1 MSDTIQAIP
10 ADDIALNLAFKES
23 DGSPYDLTG
32 AEVSFRVKRKIGD
45 SDSDSVITKIVT
57 SHTNAAAGLT
67 TIDLSATDTNLAL
80 GFYTYDIRIL
90 TADSNRNS
98 TDQATFEVA
107 ETLNA
112 GDAMTSQNIEVN
124 MQDRTIAIE
133 LTGVEGPAG
142 TAGAGVPTGGLGN
155 EFLKKLSSTNFDTS
169 WVSAT
174 QVRLDLS
181 LDQVPNVDATKGRGV
196 TKTVGLTGI
205 SADYVCDGLADHV
218 QIQQALDDVSALGG
232 GTVHIRRGTYDI
244 AVALTFHANVVVR
257 GEGMFLTKLYANAS
271 IPNGKGIFSD
281 RSYTPEDPLL
291 NTEVSDM
298 ELDGSL
304 LPRPAVGAGYQIG
317 RKGFDAK
324 YVRYGYWHDV
334 YIHNFPATGFG
345 IDNLSKC
352 LVDHLIISDCG
363 TAGGNAAVTLTS
375 DNTNISAG
383 ETVLISNN
391 YASAT
396 ITSDLTNVANNNTVT
411 IDTTVYTFKTV
422 LTGAAYEV
430 LIGATYA
437 ISLDNLADAVNA
449 ATAGLG
455 VTYGLGTVAHPTV
468 TATTN
473 TDTTQ
478 KFVARLTG
486 TGGNSIATTETSAH
500 LSFGGSTMSGGSVR
514 TYTFVSSLV
523 SAFDVLIGADAD
535 ASLTNL
541 VAAINGATG
550 EGTLYGTGTVA
561 HGKVTAGNV
570 SAHATII
577 TATSTGPDGNDILV
591 SETSAH
597 LSFSAGQLSNGI
609 SGGSQ
614 GSNGVGIGV
623 GGMPDESFVVSNCIT
638 INTAHTGYL
647 LENLES
653 NTGPEKMYI
662 FTGNISLNDRIG
674 FSSSGQSNF
683 VWTGGGFYNTT
694 TNAIQLIDFFH
705 KIPHDFSIS
714 DTRIDTPGGKGMLI
728 DGYSGII
735 GNVHLSGGAQEGIY
749 MRGHG
754 IVMNNVVAH
763 DFGLDGIK
771 VVGQTSNQ
779 DMAPASDYVWSNVLA
794 YNNGRLTSSGDGIHF
809 DASFGPISN
818 IQLSHVRAYDDNA
831 VKKQRYGVSVTGSG
845 AIDEVSL
852 TDMQLAGNATDGLF
866 VVSTATNVTRRNV
879 RGNISNYD
887 MTPNAQ
893 SFTGSIPFNKSSGDI
908 TATRLMLGVNT
919 TFQGVS
925 LDAIAESVLTGSGA
939 KSNIYSYL
947 TVNPASSSSTEF
959 RALRGTTEFK
969 VDNVN
974 TISTIGGVYGSTVIS
989 GNANVTN
996 AYGGRFHGAI
1006 VPSTSSFNGATI
1018 SNVWGVDIT
1027 GFKISGTPPNAGTIT
1042 TVKGII
1048 INDNDAPSPLSITN
1062 SFGIDIAALTRG
1074 GTLNVGLRIAAPSGA
1089 TNNYAI
1095 QLNDTGGTLAG
1106 GITFG
1111 TGTSNLY
1118 RSAAST
1124 LKTDGSF
1131 VVGGTLTAGTYVGQS
1146 SIVTLGTITAG
1157 VWNGTTIAIANGG
1170 TGQVTA
1176 NAALNALLPS
1186 QTGNSGKF
1194 LTTNGTDS
1202 SWGTV
1207 AAVSAQSLLDTNG
1220 NNALTVTTTASA
1232 VSFLNITNAASGG
1245 TITLAATAS
1254 SGTPNF
1260 IIKGSGTFALRPTTN
1275 GTNAIRLQDSAG
1287 TGNVLVAD
1295 TTNIRIG
1302 IGKTTPT
1309 VTLDVGGIIGLLAG
1323 GSTTIAKAGG
1333 TIFNHFADAGN
1344 STTAETDLY
1353 SDSIPASALG
1363 TNGDKLEA
1371 IYGCIFVNS
1380 TSTKQLKLYFGGTA
1394 IFDTGALTISA
1405 SSEISME
1412 VLIIRVNSTVVRY
1425 VVRAVTTGASTGA
1438 YSAVGELTGLTLTNA
1453 NVLKITGTAAGVG
1466 AATNDI
1472 VAKAS
1477 TVEWKSA
1484 A

>member
-1 MSDTIQAIP
+1 MSNPSADFPAALHSRIDIPIFAEDALGDTAPSHVDVHGKIEEEIYQLGRKVGIGSNNGFTANGKLLFGTAAGVSEWRAPVI
-10 ADDIALNLAFKES
+10 ADITSLQSNLDGKEPSFLAGS
-23 DGSPYDLTG
+23 DGQYLRWDKSFGIIQGGEIDFDDVQVRATSGDSVSGDKVQAVIDSLVGVYSPAIDILNSQVGSLASGVVYRTNNLSDLTDA
-32 AEVSFRVKRKIGD
+32 AEARV
-45 SDSDSVITKIVT
+45 
-57 SHTNAAAGLT
+57 
-67 TIDLSATDTNLAL
+67 NL
-80 GFYTYDIRIL
+80 D
-90 TADSNRNS
+90 
-98 TDQATFEVA
+98 
-107 ETLNA
+107 
-112 GDAMTSQNIEVN
+112 
-124 MQDRTIAIE
+124 
-133 LTGVEGPAG
+133 
-142 TAGAGVPTGGLGN
+142 LGN
-155 EFLKKLSSTNFDTS
+155 
-169 WVSAT
+169 
-174 QVRLDLS
+174 
-181 LDQVPNVDATKGRGV
+181 VPNEDATKSRV
-196 TKTVGLTGI
+196 TERTIGPVGTN
-205 SADYVCDGLADHV
+205 ADYIYDSVAGLNAAV
-218 QIQQALDDVSALGG
+218 IAAATEVSNLTATGNK
-232 GTVHIRRGTYDI
+232 GTVYIKAGSYVNKSAIPYFPR
-244 AVALTFHANVVVR
+244 VR
-257 GEGMFLTKLYANAS
+257 IQGAGMFLTKVTADAATPS
-271 IPNGKGIFSD
+271 GKGIFSD
-281 RSYTPEDPLL
+281 RTYSPDEPLIYTEIC
-291 NTEVSDM
+291 DM

-304 LPRPAVGAGYQIG
+304 LPRPPVGAGYQIG
-317 RKGFDAK
+317 RKGLDGK
-324 YVRYGYWHDV
+324 YIRFGYWHDL
-334 YIHNFPATGFG
+334 YIHDFPATGFG
-345 IDNLSKC
+345 MDNLSKC

-570 SAHATII
+570 SAHAII
-577 TATSTGPDGNDILV
+577 VTASSTGPDGNDILV

-638 INTAHTGYL
+638 INIAHTGFL

-694 TNAIQLIDFFH
+694 TNAIQVIDFFH

-779 DMAPASDYVWSNVLA
+779 DMAPAGDYVWGNVLA

-818 IQLSHVRAYDDNA
+818 IQLSLVRAYDDNA

-893 SFTGSIPFNKSSGDI
+893 SFTGSIPFNKTSGDI
-908 TATRLMLGVNT
+908 TATRLMLGANT
-919 TFQGVS
+919 TFQGIS

-969 VDNVN
+969 VDNTN

-989 GNANVTN
+989 GNANLAN
-996 AYGGRFHGAI
+996 AYGARFHGAI
-1006 VPSTSSFNGATI
+1006 VPSTSSLNGATI
-1018 SNVWGVDIT
+1018 SNVWGIDIT

-1062 SFGIDIAALTRG
+1062 SLGIDIAALTRG

-1095 QLNDTGGTLAG
+1095 QLSDTGGTLAG

-1124 LKTDGSF
+1124 LKTDGSLI
-1131 VVGGTLTAGTYVGQS
+1131 VAGTFTAGTYTGQS
-1146 SIVTLGTITAG
+1146 SIATLGTITAG
-1157 VWNGTTIAIANGG
+1157 VWNGTTIAAANGG
-1170 TGQVTA
+1170 TGQTS
-1176 NAALNALLPS
+1176 LTSLP
-1186 QTGNSGKF
+1186 
-1194 LTTNGTDS
+1194 LTTPQITTSVND
-1202 SWGTV
+1202 
-1207 AAVSAQSLLDTNG
+1207 ANG
-1220 NNALTVTTTASA
+1220 NIAIGFTPTASA
-1232 VSFLNITNAASGG
+1232 VSYINVTNAISGG

-1295 TTNIRIG
+1295 TTNLRIG
-1302 IGKTTPT
+1302 IAKTTPT

-1344 STTAETDLY
+1344 TTTAETDLY

-1363 TNGDKLEA
+1363 TNGDKLDA
-1371 IYGCIFVNS
+1371 TYGCIFVNS

-1412 VLIIRVNSTVVRY
+1412 VLIIRVSSTVVRY

-1438 YSAVGELTGLTLTNA
+1438 YSAVGELTGLTLSNA